1 MKLHKIKEKIASDEY
16 DFLRNNEHLGKNIIL
31 LGLGG
36 SHAYGTENEN
46 SDVDLR
52 GVFLNS
58 KSDILGIGEGYEQY
72 DSNATDTVIYSFNK
86 IVKLLTNCN
95 PNVIELLGL
104 NPEHYLYIS
113 DVGQELLDNKKIFL
127 SKKAVFTF
135 GGYASSQLRRLD
147 NKSARLVD
155 QERHEQHILNSIRN
169 ASHSFPEKYF
179 TYPSDAI
186 NLYVDKAVSKDFT
199 SEIFMDIN
207 LNHYPLRDYA
217 SMWDEMKN
225 IVSSYNKI
233 GKRNKNAIDHGKLAK
248 HMCHLIRLYIM
259 ALDILEKEEIVT
271 YRENEHNLLMD
282 IRSGKYLDSEQQPT
296 KEFTELVDYYEK
308 RLEYAKNH
316 TNLPDCPD
324 YDKIRNFVIN
334 VNERIVKGEI

>member
-1 MKLHKIKEKIASDEY
+1 MDLHKIKEKVSSDEY
-16 DFLRNNEHLGKNIIL
+16 GFLHNNEHLGSNIIL

-36 SHAYGTENEN
+36 SHAYGTENED

-52 GVFLNS
+52 GIFLNS
-58 KSDILGIGEGYEQY
+58 KEEVLGLGEGYEQY
-72 DSNATDTVIYSFNK
+72 DSNETDTVIYSFNK
-86 IVKLLTNCN
+86 IIKLLTGCN

-104 NPEHYLYIS
+104 KPEHYLYIS
-113 DVGQELLDNKKIFL
+113 AIGQELLDNKKIFL
-127 SKKAVFTF
+127 SKKAAFTF
-135 GGYASSQLRRLD
+135 GGYVSSQLRRLD

-155 QERHEQHILNSIRN
+155 QERFEQHILNSIKN
-169 ASHSFPEKYF
+169 ASYTFPEKYF
-179 TYPSDAI
+179 SYPSDAI
-186 NLYVDKAVSKDFT
+186 NLYVDKAVSKDFI

-207 LNHYPLRDYA
+207 LKHYPLRDYA
-217 SMWDEMKN
+217 AMWDEMKN

-248 HMCHLIRLYIM
+248 HMCHLIRIYIM

-271 YRENEHNLLMD
+271 YREDEHDLLMN
-282 IRSGKYLDSEQQPT
+282 IRGGKYLDSEQQPT

-308 RLEYAKNH
+308 RLEYAKEH
-316 TNLPDCPD
+316 TNLPEQPN
-324 YDKIRNFVIN
+324 YDQIRSFVIS

>member
-1 MKLHKIKEKIASDEY
+1 MELQKIKENVTSDEY
-16 DFLRNNEHLGKNIIL
+16 GFLRNNEHLGRNIIL

-52 GVFLNS
+52 GIFLNS
-58 KSDILGIGEGYEQY
+58 KEDILGLGEGYEQY
-72 DSNATDTVIYSFNK
+72 DSNETDTVIYSFNK
-86 IVKLLTNCN
+86 IVKLLSNCN

-104 NPEHYLYIS
+104 KPEHYLYVSNI
-113 DVGQELLDNKKIFL
+113 GYELLNNKEMFL
-127 SKKAVFTF
+127 SKKAAFTF
-135 GGYASSQLRRLD
+135 GSYASSQLRRLD
-147 NKSARLVD
+147 NKSARLID
-155 QERHEQHILNSIRN
+155 QEIHEQHILNSIRN
-169 ASHSFPEKYF
+169 ASYTFPEKYF
-179 TYPSDAI
+179 NYPSDAI

-207 LNHYPLRDYA
+207 LEHYPLRDYA
-217 SMWDEMKN
+217 AMWDEMKN
-225 IVSSYNKI
+225 IVNSYNKI

-271 YRENEHNLLMD
+271 YREKEHNLLMD
-282 IRSGKYLDSEQQPT
+282 IRSGKYLDDDQQPT

-308 RLEYAKNH
+308 RLEYAKEH
-316 TNLPDCPD
+316 TCLPEHPD
-324 YDKIRNFVIN
+324 YDQIRSFVIS